1 MINLTKSEIIEEL
14 KFYISNEEISNLKS
28 IKELRIKL
36 LEIINNNKIIIKAD
50 ELINY
55 KENFIFCSSLDG
67 WVDINDFYIKKRK
80 CVKLFFEDNNIL
92 ECSIDH
98 LIETTSGWKYADKI
112 SKYDLIL
119 TKFGITTLKE
129 KQYLEEQLVYDFEV
143 NSINH
148 RYLSN
153 NISSHNTS
161 KTFASCYYAIN
172 CLKTHKYE
180 KIILTKPVQEA
191 GENLGFLPGSID
203 EKIAPHYESFVT
215 NILKFVDKKT
225 LERNYKDGIIE
236 NKPLA
241 YMRGANFDDCLIIG
255 DEFQNADIRALIMFI
270 TRMGKNSKVI
280 ICGDV
285 SQHDIGKDYVALEYL
300 IKLIGDVQGVGVFR
314 FSEEDIMR
322 HPILIEITK
331 RYEKAKREDDKLP
344 KVKKS

>member
-1 MINLTKSEIIEEL
+1 MTRRRTKAAIAKSQVEGENVETENNEKWL
-14 KFYISNEEISNLKS
+14 KKIVSPKALKD
-28 IKELRIKL
+28 IKL
-36 LEIINNNKIIIKAD
+36 TDKQNQ
-50 ELINY
+50 LIEVID
-55 KENFIFCSSLDG
+55 K
-67 WVDINDFYIKKRK
+67 
-80 CVKLFFEDNNIL
+80 NNI
-92 ECSIDH
+92 IF
-98 LIETTSGWKYADKI
+98 IVGPA
-112 SKYDLIL
+112 
-119 TKFGITTLKE
+119 G
-129 KQYLEEQLVYDFEV
+129 
-143 NSINH
+143 
-148 RYLSN
+148 
-153 NISSHNTS
+153 TS

-215 NILKFVDKKT
+215 NILKFIDKKT
-225 LERNYKDGIIE
+225 LERNYKDGVIE

-285 SQHDIGKDYVALEYL
+285 SQHDIGKDFVALEYL

-331 RYEKAKREDDKLP
+331 RYEKAKREDNKLP